1 MDTSLISAFFGAQ
14 VGMMQ
19 LAVAGDLA
27 RMDANNPTSDNSSEI
42 SQLVGAADQSGTQL
56 ASAAAGIGTKVDM
69 VC

>member
-27 RMDANNPTSDNSSEI
+27 RMDGNNPTSDNSSEI
-42 SQLVGAADQSGTQL
+42 SQLVGAAVATAVAMVLLRRPD
-56 ASAAAGIGTKVDM
+56 AA
-69 VC
+69 

>member
-42 SQLVGAADQSGTQL
+42 SQLVGAADQSGAQL
-56 ASAAAGIGTKVDM
+56 ANVAAGIGTKVDM

>member
-27 RMDANNPTSDNSSEI
+27 RMDSSDPYSSNSSSI
-42 SQLVGAADQSGTQL
+42 AQLTGAADQSANTL
-56 ASAAAGIGTKVDM
+56 ANVAAGIGTTVDM